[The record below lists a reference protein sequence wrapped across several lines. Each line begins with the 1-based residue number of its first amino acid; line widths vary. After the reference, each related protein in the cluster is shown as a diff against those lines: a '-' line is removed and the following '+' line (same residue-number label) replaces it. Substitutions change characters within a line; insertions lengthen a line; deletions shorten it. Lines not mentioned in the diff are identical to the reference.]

1 MIQSI
6 AITNHLN
13 DRLVIDMKRPS
24 YAKGFYIKNITGLD
38 PVKANINIS
47 DYSIV
52 DGGAF
57 NSARLPPRNIVLRL
71 GYLNVGTP
79 TIEEIRQSSYTYFP
93 IKKRVKLEIFSDRR
107 KCEIYGYIEHNE
119 IDIFSRDEGS
129 VISIMCPDPY
139 FYSIE
144 DGENTTIFYSVV
156 DQFTFPFSNE
166 STTQSLIIMGAV
178 TNQQEA
184 NVIYKGDAN
193 IGVTMDFYARGDVS
207 NISIYNMVTR
217 EEMHLDIELIAGD
230 ELFVSTNKGSKSITL
245 FRDGVYFNALVA
257 LDINNSVWFQLSK
270 GDNLFSYE
278 AEEGLEYL
286 QLKIMN
292 RVLYEGV

>member
-1 MIQSI
+1 
-6 AITNHLN
+6 
-13 DRLVIDMKRPS
+13 
-24 YAKGFYIKNITGLD
+24 
-38 PVKANINIS
+38 
-47 DYSIV
+47 
-52 DGGAF
+52 
-57 NSARLPPRNIVLRL
+57 
-71 GYLNVGTP
+71 
-79 TIEEIRQSSYTYFP
+79 
-93 IKKRVKLEIFSDRR
+93 
-107 KCEIYGYIEHNE
+107 
-119 IDIFSRDEGS
+119 
-129 VISIMCPDPY
+129 
-139 FYSIE
+139 
-144 DGENTTIFYSVV
+144 
-156 DQFTFPFSNE
+156 
-166 STTQSLIIMGAV
+166 MGAV

-193 IGVTMDFYARGDVS
+193 IGVTMAFYARGDVS

-217 EEMHLDIELIAGD
+217 EEMYLDIELIDGD

-270 GDNLFSYE
+270 GDNLFSYA